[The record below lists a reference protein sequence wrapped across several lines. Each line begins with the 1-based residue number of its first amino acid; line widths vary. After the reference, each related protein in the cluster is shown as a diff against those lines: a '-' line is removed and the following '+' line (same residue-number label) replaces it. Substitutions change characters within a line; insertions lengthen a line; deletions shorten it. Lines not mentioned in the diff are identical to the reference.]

1 MQTIAEVIAQLDHIV
16 AHSVA
21 QSSRQAYF
29 ASLYRQ
35 MTVAVQQGIQQQ
47 VFEDAARME
56 KLDVL
61 FAQRY
66 IDAWQQYQQHGTLT
80 QSWHHV
86 FDSTQQPYTVIQHL
100 LMGINTHINLD
111 LAIAAALTAP
121 GESIWQLQKDF
132 DTINSQI
139 ATLAVEVQ
147 RKLEA
152 ICWPMKLLS
161 RISEGKE
168 KAVLNFS
175 IEKARQ
181 AAWANA
187 VALALMPEQ
196 ERAAY
201 IVQMDATVLGIS
213 QKIAKPGAVAGWM
226 LTPIRWFEEK
236 NVQRVAALLA

>member
-56 KLDVL
+56 KLDVF

-66 IDAWQQYQQHGTLT
+66 IDAWHQYQQRGTLT
-80 QSWHHV
+80 QSWRHV

-152 ICWPMKLLS
+152 IRWPMKLLS

-201 IVQMDATVLGIS
+201 IVQMDTTVLGIS

>member
-35 MTVAVQQGIQQQ
+35 MTVAVQQGIEQH

-56 KLDVL
+56 RLDVL

-66 IDAWQQYQQHGTLT
+66 IDAWYQYQQHGTVS
-80 QSWHHV
+80 QSWQHV
-86 FDSTQQPYTVIQHL
+86 FDCARQPFTVIQHL

-111 LAIAAALTAP
+111 LAIAAARTAP
-121 GESIWQLQKDF
+121 GESIWLLQHDF
-132 DTINSQI
+132 NSINTQI
-139 ATLAVEVQ
+139 ATLAIEVQ

-152 ICWPMKLLS
+152 ICWPMKWLG
-161 RISEGKE
+161 RISNGHE

-175 IEKARQ
+175 IVKARQ

-187 VALALMPEQ
+187 VALALMPEAEKQ
-196 ERAAY
+196 PH
-201 IVQMDATVLGIS
+201 IVQLDATVAGIS
-213 QKIAKPGAVAGWM
+213 KKIARPGMVAGWM

-236 NVQRVAALLA
+236 NVQKVAAILA